1 MAGNHVAFPDRV
13 CGNGCTDTCHSK
25 HQRQYNLF
33 HLNNRFYF
41 SYLMIPILYRYLVR
55 QVPKAGTTD
64 TKHRYNEY
72 LTLVWSIPGVGTTL
86 SKGNGIRGSAE
97 RGHPTRFSL
106 YDGRI
111 GFAFHHLQQRAHRV
125 LQLAAVRRVR
135 TEVRQQADDNQR
147 VGGVRMLVMER
158 VRVGYQHPVDV
169 VDVGK
174 RRYACLIRHEERQQA

>member
-1 MAGNHVAFPDRV
+1 MLAGALRGVPGKHNGV
-13 CGNGCTDTCHSK
+13 C
-25 HQRQYNLF
+25 
-33 HLNNRFYF
+33 
-41 SYLMIPILYRYLVR
+41 
-55 QVPKAGTTD
+55 
-64 TKHRYNEY
+64 
-72 LTLVWSIPGVGTTL
+72 TTL

-125 LQLAAVRRVR
+125 LQLATVRRVR

-174 RRYACLIRHEERQQA
+174 RLVCSIPTLGIRCTDAWYSMYQSLVLAVPMFGIRRTCLWYLPYQVPVQNWYH

>member
-1 MAGNHVAFPDRV
+1 
-13 CGNGCTDTCHSK
+13 
-25 HQRQYNLF
+25 
-33 HLNNRFYF
+33 
-41 SYLMIPILYRYLVR
+41 
-55 QVPKAGTTD
+55 
-64 TKHRYNEY
+64 
-72 LTLVWSIPGVGTTL
+72 LVWSIPGVGTTL

-174 RRYACLIRHEERQQA
+174 RRYACLVRHEERQQA